1 MAKILDQASSATL
14 FAVRKGT
21 YEVSLAANIRTDKR
35 EQEIKYEQSCTD
47 DEEDLCVEIWEMV
60 HKCGLGV
67 DEQVY

>member
-35 EQEIKYEQSCTD
+35 EHELKYEQSCTD
-47 DEEDLCVEIWEMV
+47 DEEDLCVEI
-60 HKCGLGV
+60 
-67 DEQVY
+67 